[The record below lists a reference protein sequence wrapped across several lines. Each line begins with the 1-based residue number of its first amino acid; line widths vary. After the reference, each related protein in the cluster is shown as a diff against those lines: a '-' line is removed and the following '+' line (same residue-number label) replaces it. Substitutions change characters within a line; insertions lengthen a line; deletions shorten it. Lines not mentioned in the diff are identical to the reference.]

1 MIRAGIKASRY
12 IKANRDTTI
21 QFLMDWQRID
31 KDIAS
36 STYDYLLKA
45 TNESGSLSEDGF
57 RLMIEEIKGLA
68 KVTREIRMAD
78 VADLSI
84 LTVAQKELGIKA
96 N

>member
-1 MIRAGIKASRY
+1 
-12 IKANRDTTI
+12 
-21 QFLMDWQRID
+21 
-31 KDIAS
+31 
-36 STYDYLLKA
+36 LKA

-57 RLMIEEIKGLA
+57 RLMIEEIKELA

-84 LTVAQKELGIKA
+84 LTVAQKELGIKG

>member
-1 MIRAGIKASRY
+1 
-12 IKANRDTTI
+12 
-21 QFLMDWQRID
+21 MDWQRID

-57 RLMIEEIKGLA
+57 RLMIEEIKELA